1 MIDLRLPV
9 EPLPISEP
17 LVVRLQDA
25 NAASEHD
32 AVLMDRSEDRREYDY
47 RGFSVVVGAPASAD
61 LHGDVLMLLPGKQS
75 AHRLIRAGSNHNTF
89 LLTEQCDQLCVMC
102 SQPPK
107 KYHTDLFDQFLI
119 AASLAPQNAYL
130 GLSGGEPLLHKGR
143 LFEFLARIVELR
155 PDLKFHILT
164 NGQHITEEDADFLSA
179 LGGEKVLWGVPLYSP
194 EPELHDHLVG
204 KPGAFRQLERS
215 LAIFARAGAAIE
227 LRTVVMKQ
235 NNSSLPALSDYVHAK
250 LPFIQHWALMQLENI
265 GYGRMNWEKC
275 FIDTSTDFGAVGIAL
290 SRALARGI
298 EVSLFNF
305 PLCTV
310 PQPYRHLA
318 PSTISDWKRKFLPE
332 CSGCPLTATCGGFFE
347 WYSREKGFMRMGL
360 REA

>member
-1 MIDLRLPV
+1 MVDAALKPTLDRISATIDASPHLLRLGA
-9 EPLPISEP
+9 
-17 LVVRLQDA
+17 LVNDTVLLEVDGDA
-25 NAASEHD
+25 YY
-32 AVLMDRSEDRREYDY
+32 LT
-47 RGFSVVVGAPASAD
+47 F
-61 LHGDVLMLLPGKQS
+61 
-75 AHRLIRAGSNHNTF
+75 HR
-89 LLTEQCDQLCVMC
+89 
-102 SQPPK
+102 
-107 KYHTDLFDQFLI
+107 
-119 AASLAPQNAYL
+119 
-130 GLSGGEPLLHKGR
+130 GR
-143 LFEFLARIVELR
+143 LENIAC
-155 PDLKFHILT
+155 
-164 NGQHITEEDADFLSA
+164 GQNRKT
-179 LGGEKVLWGVPLYSP
+179 PLYSP

-332 CSGCPLTATCGGFFE
+332 CSGCPLAATCGGFFE
-347 WYSREKGFMRMGL
+347 WYSREKGFIRMGL